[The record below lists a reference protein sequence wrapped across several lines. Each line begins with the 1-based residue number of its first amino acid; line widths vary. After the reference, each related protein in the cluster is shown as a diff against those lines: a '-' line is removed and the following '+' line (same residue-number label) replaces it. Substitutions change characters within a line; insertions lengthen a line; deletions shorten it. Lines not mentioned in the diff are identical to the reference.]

1 MPRTVNPDA
10 VEETMAELVLDAVVD
25 PGPRILV
32 AGEADDA
39 LPDGLAA
46 RGARVERWHR
56 VAAPG
61 RPVSGWPPEAEVDQA
76 VLRMPRV
83 RASLDLALHGVAAR
97 LVAGGEL
104 WVVGTNDEGIRSAG
118 RRLEPL
124 FDDVVTVDARRHGRV
139 LRGRRRAAPDVRA
152 RLSDWRAEGTIRL
165 PGGERPWVTYP
176 GLFARGELDPATALL
191 LDALPSLP
199 ADVRVLDFGCG
210 AGTIGA
216 ALAMRGDRVE
226 LDQLDADAL
235 AALAARENL
244 PGART
249 WLGAGLGDLAGAGPW
264 DFVITNPP
272 IHESVLRSYRVL
284 ERLLADVGAR
294 LAPAGEVW
302 LVVQRQVPLAE
313 MLARSGLRA
322 TEAAQRGAFRVWRA
336 AR

>member
-1 MPRTVNPDA
+1 
-10 VEETMAELVLDAVVD
+10 MAELALDALD
-25 PGPRILV
+25 EPGPRVLV

-46 RGARVERWHR
+46 RGARVARWHR
-56 VAAPG
+56 VAAAG
-61 RPVSGWPPEAEVDQA
+61 RAASAWPPEGEVDQA

-83 RASLDLALHGVAAR
+83 RASLDMALHGVAAR
-97 LVAGGEL
+97 LAPGGAL
-104 WVVGTNDEGIRSAG
+104 WVVGTNDEGVRSVG

-124 FDDVVTVDARRHGRV
+124 FEDVVTVDARRHGRV
-139 LRGRRRAAPDVRA
+139 LRGRRRPAPEVRG
-152 RLSDWRAEGTIRL
+152 RLADWRTEGTIRL

-191 LDALPSLP
+191 VEALPALP
-199 ADVRVLDFGCG
+199 DGARVLDFGCG

-216 ALAMRGDRVE
+216 ALAVRGDRVD

-235 AALAARENL
+235 AVEAARENL

-249 WLGAGLGDLAGAGPW
+249 WLGAGLDDLTSAGPW
-264 DFVITNPP
+264 DVVVTNPP

-284 ERLLADVGAR
+284 ERLVADVGDR

-302 LVVQRQVPLAE
+302 LVIQRQVPLAD
-313 MLARSGLRA
+313 MLERA
-322 TEAAQRGAFRVWRA
+322 SLQGEAIAQRGAFSVWRA
-336 AR
+336 RR